1 MKNDNIIKCPKCGT
15 EINVNAALYGQ
26 IENDIKKDFEKKIAR
41 KDKELQLKLQE
52 INTEKEKIDKEKQ
65 LLKET
70 VDTEVQCKIKVEKL
84 KLEKILREQ
93 IQGETSDQIALLQKA
108 LQEKSEQV
116 KELNKTR
123 AEIEKLKREKEE
135 IRDQIVLAKEK
146 EYSEKLKA
154 EKLKIAKQ
162 IDEENILKIKEKD
175 KIIEELTEQL
185 GAAKRKAEQG
195 SMQLQ
200 GEIQELA
207 LENMLTLLY
216 PNDEIKEIKKGQRG
230 ADVLQIVKNEDGA
243 ECGMI
248 YYESKRTKNFDYNW
262 LQKLRDDNLEVKADL
277 LVLVTETMPEEED
290 KFFFKDGVWVC
301 SFFEI
306 RGLSLAL
313 RHGLIQ
319 VHSVVITQ
327 HGKEIKMEM
336 LYNYLTSQEFKGQFG
351 AIVEGF
357 KSLQDNYRDEKLKMQ
372 KIWKEREKQ
381 LDKILINAVNFYGSI
396 KGIAGTSI
404 AEIKM
409 LESDQNTPILEHEQD
424 KNEQEANKGDA

>member
-41 KDKELQLKLQE
+41 KEKELQLKLQE
-52 INTEKEKIDKEKQ
+52 INTEREKIDKERQ
-65 LLKET
+65 SLKEI
-70 VDTEVQCKIKVEKL
+70 VDTEVQSKIKAEKL
-84 KLEKILREQ
+84 KLEKTLREE

-108 LQEKSEQV
+108 LEEKSEQV

-135 IRDQIVLAKEK
+135 IRDQIALEKEK

-207 LENMLTLLY
+207 LENMLKLLY

-243 ECGMI
+243 ECGKI
-248 YYESKRTKNFDYNW
+248 YYESKRTKSFDYNW
-262 LQKLRDDNLEVKADL
+262 LQKLRDDNLEVKANL
-277 LVLVTETMPEEED
+277 LVLVTETMPAEED
-290 KFFFKDGVWVC
+290 KFFFKDGVWIC

-319 VHSVVITQ
+319 IHSVVITQ

-357 KSLQDNYRDEKLKMQ
+357 KSLQDNYQDEKLKMQ

-396 KGIAGTSI
+396 KGIAGASI

-409 LESDQNTPILEHEQD
+409 LESDQKTQILEHEQD
-424 KNEQEANKGDA
+424 KNEQEVNRGDA